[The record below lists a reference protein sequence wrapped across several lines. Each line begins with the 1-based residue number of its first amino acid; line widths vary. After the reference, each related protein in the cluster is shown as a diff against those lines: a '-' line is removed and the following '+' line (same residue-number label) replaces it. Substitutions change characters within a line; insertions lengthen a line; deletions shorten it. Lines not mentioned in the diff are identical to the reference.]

1 MYKPSLKFVVTI
13 LALLYLLAGVAS
25 ALVLRQREEF
35 LVAWSLLA
43 GFWFFLAISLW
54 RLSRIARTV
63 SVTLL
68 WVVLLVGTLGALH
81 PYYLPELKPAFDHPG
96 LKNQP
101 EILLVP
107 ALLSLWALRIL
118 GKNKQEFR

>member
-1 MYKPSLKFVVTI
+1 MYNPSLKFVVTI

-25 ALVLRQREEF
+25 AVELHQREEF
-35 LVAWSLLA
+35 LIAWSLLA
-43 GFWFFLAISLW
+43 ASWFFLAISIW
-54 RLSRIARTV
+54 RLNRIARTV

-81 PYYLPELKPAFDHPG
+81 PYYFPELKPAFDHPG
-96 LKNQP
+96 LRNQP

-118 GKNKQEFR
+118 AKNKEEFR